1 MNGKLEQAG
10 DRWRLRFERELAH
23 TPEKV
28 WRALTEHEHLQTWF
42 PHTIVG
48 EWTVGAP
55 LRFESKYGD
64 FDGEV
69 LAVQPPSLLEFR
81 WGPDTIRFEVASASG
96 GDRCTLTLIDTLD
109 QVGKAA
115 RDGAGWHACLDALQD
130 ELDGRAG
137 AAESSGRWAEVHPGY
152 VEAFGPEAATIGP
165 PEAVLADT
173 AAGD

>member
-10 DRWRLRFERELAH
+10 EQWRLRFTRELAH
-23 TPEKV
+23 APERV
-28 WRALTEHEHLQTWF
+28 WRALTEHEHLQAWF

-69 LAVQPPSLLEFR
+69 LACEPPSLLEFT

-96 GDRCTLTLIDTLD
+96 GDRCTLTLIDTLEEL
-109 QVGKAA
+109 GKAA
-115 RDGAGWHACLDALQD
+115 RDGAGWHACLDALEDQ
-130 ELDGRAG
+130 LDGRTAG
-137 AAESSGRWAEVHPGY
+137 ADSRGRWAEVHPSY
-152 VEAFGPEAATIGP
+152 VEAFGLEAATIGP
-165 PEAVLADT
+165 PGLD
-173 AAGD
+173 